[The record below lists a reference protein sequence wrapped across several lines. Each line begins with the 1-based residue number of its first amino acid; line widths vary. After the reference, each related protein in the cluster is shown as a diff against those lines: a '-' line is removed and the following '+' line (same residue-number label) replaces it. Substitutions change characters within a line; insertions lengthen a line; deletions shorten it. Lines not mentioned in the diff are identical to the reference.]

1 MRSFPAEDV
10 ATVNGRHIL
19 RSDFMTQIQVESGVP
34 YAQASRAQREKVLGE
49 MVDEELLVQRGL
61 EVDLAATDPDV
72 RAALVS
78 GVNLQVDADII
89 AQQPTQEQLLAYY
102 NQHIEKYSA

>member
-1 MRSFPAEDV
+1 MADQHDPIDDWLASRLSLLRIGPRRSLIFYAAGAALGLGLAGFALFTAHGTSVRSFPAEDV

-49 MVDEELLVQRGL
+49 MVDE
-61 EVDLAATDPDV
+61 
-72 RAALVS
+72 
-78 GVNLQVDADII
+78 
-89 AQQPTQEQLLAYY
+89 
-102 NQHIEKYSA
+102 